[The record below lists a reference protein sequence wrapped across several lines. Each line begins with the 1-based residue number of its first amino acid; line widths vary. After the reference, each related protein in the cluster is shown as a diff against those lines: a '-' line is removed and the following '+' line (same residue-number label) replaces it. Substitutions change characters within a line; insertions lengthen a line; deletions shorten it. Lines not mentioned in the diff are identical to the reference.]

1 MEKCRYRVLQTFQ
14 NDGQHMSQ
22 EIKKVDILKG
32 LVEDYNTTK
41 VVKEEYNVAGCV
53 HPLRP
58 GMTAKGRVE
67 PGTSVWDAVKEACKA
82 AGVRESFMRRGVA
95 QIGTRDLKNNV
106 TVWRPISQALWKT
119 RKLNDGELLRFR
131 LLPAGGGGGV
141 CYGWWVGTRR

>member
-1 MEKCRYRVLQTFQ
+1 
-14 NDGQHMSQ
+14 MSQ

-41 VVKEEYNVAGCV
+41 VTKEEYNVAGCV

-67 PGTSVWDAVKEACKA
+67 PGTSVWDAVREACKA

-106 TVWRPISQALWKT
+106 TERLQNHPPFD
-119 RKLNDGELLRFR
+119 RKLIVRRETSCPNDEGDKKNSFNAIR
-131 LLPAGGGGGV
+131 ASNCV
-141 CYGWWVGTRR
+141 CHAS